1 MATLLLSSRTAL
13 TARRSRRGLP
23 DPLLDHGLEEV
34 RRFRVLI
41 KVVRGEHDGPDAGGF
56 CGQQRR
62 QCDLD
67 GLAAHLVPGDL
78 ADGDA
83 ARFLL
88 FQADLTRHVEVGVD
102 HLHELHSLKEN
113 AGVRD
118 RWFCYLLECADG
130 TFYAGISNA
139 LDRRLAMHS
148 QGVASK
154 YTRTRLPVKL
164 VYLEPQRDRASAS
177 RRELQIKKM
186 SRARKRALTH

>member
-1 MATLLLSSRTAL
+1 MFMSVASGGPGP
-13 TARRSRRGLP
+13 ARPVASHAHTRQGVK
-23 DPLLDHGLEEV
+23 DNIEV
-34 RRFRVLI
+34 
-41 KVVRGEHDGPDAGGF
+41 
-56 CGQQRR
+56 Q
-62 QCDLD
+62 
-67 GLAAHLVPGDL
+67 
-78 ADGDA
+78 
-83 ARFLL
+83 
-88 FQADLTRHVEVGVD
+88 
-102 HLHELHSLKEN
+102 
-113 AGVRD
+113 D

-164 VYLEPQRDRASAS
+164 VYLEPQQDRASAS

>member
-1 MATLLLSSRTAL
+1 MK
-13 TARRSRRGLP
+13 
-23 DPLLDHGLEEV
+23 D
-34 RRFRVLI
+34 
-41 KVVRGEHDGPDAGGF
+41 
-56 CGQQRR
+56 
-62 QCDLD
+62 
-67 GLAAHLVPGDL
+67 
-78 ADGDA
+78 
-83 ARFLL
+83 
-88 FQADLTRHVEVGVD
+88 
-102 HLHELHSLKEN
+102 N